1 MPADALPIDANICR
15 NCGRPAPDAF
25 CPSCGQE
32 TDIRLPTV
40 RQFMHDATGRLIA
53 FDGRLWRTL
62 FALVAKPGL
71 LTREYFDG
79 RRRPPILQDI
89 PHLFLVMSVIL
100 FGVLRLTT
108 PPISFDDRVLAV
120 DEHAVASAP
129 ASAVR
134 TDSVA
139 ANDTRAPT
147 HLEEDVGV
155 SIGGFQVALDKE
167 LNFVVT
173 GSPNLISDQLRARLD
188 RFNRLPRAEK
198 GEQIS
203 AGMIRYGPYAMF
215 VLLPAFAWLQQISYL
230 GRARRYPGRPRRY
243 VEHLVY
249 ATHMHTFLFLAA
261 IVAILVPWAWLRWL
275 LAAWVVY
282 YVLRAKHEIY
292 RGSRW
297 GGVLRGFFVAA
308 VYSFLFLFAMI
319 ALIFP
324 AILLR

>member
-40 RQFMHDATGRLIA
+40 RQFMRDATGRLIA

-62 FALVAKPGL
+62 FTLVAKPGR
-71 LTREYFDG
+71 LTCEYFEG
-79 RRRPPILQDI
+79 RRRRYLRPTR
-89 PHLFLVMSVIL
+89 LFLVMSVIL

-108 PPISFDDRVLAV
+108 SPLQLDDRVLKV
-120 DEHAVASAP
+120 DETDKASA
-129 ASAVR
+129 
-134 TDSVA
+134 
-139 ANDTRAPT
+139 
-147 HLEEDVGV
+147 LESGAMSHGATGGEGFGV
-155 SIGGFQVALDKE
+155 SLDKD
-167 LNFVVT
+167 LNLVVT
-173 GSPNLISDQLRARLD
+173 GSHNSFSDHLQARLD

-198 GEQIS
+198 GEQITS
-203 AGMIRYGPYAMF
+203 GMIRYGPYAMF
-215 VLLPAFAWLQQISYL
+215 VLLPAFAWLLQISYV

-261 IVAILVPWAWLRWL
+261 IVAILVPWVWLSWL
-275 LAAWVVY
+275 LAVWVVY
-282 YVLRAKHEIY
+282 YVLRAKREIY
-292 RGSRW
+292 RGSGW
-297 GGVLRGFFVAA
+297 GGVLRGFFVAIA
-308 VYSFLFLFAMI
+308 YSILLVFAMI